1 MNEKRFETMEEFAE
15 AVRAEF
21 EKRIEKSV
29 IVQKLNKNN
38 GIVLYGL
45 TVLEDEIN
53 ISATIYLEPYYE
65 VYEDTGMEY
74 IVDRLERVYEE
85 NKPEQSFDISKILDY
100 ESIKENLRAKLI
112 NYELNREFLKEEKKK
127 KEQEFQKQFR
137 EMIQS
142 LSAALNTGYSVE
154 NAFYETQKELKIL
167 YPPEAR
173 ISKELLVITRKLR
186 MHIPVE
192 QVLEE
197 FAEQVLSE
205 DVKSFVTVFV
215 TAKKSGGDMIGIIRN
230 TANQIGDKI
239 EVKREIDTMLAAKK
253 YEFQIMSV
261 VPYGIIGYMSLSFP
275 EFMNELYGNMA
286 GIGVMTLCLGI
297 YAGAYYLGIRILRID
312 V

>member
-74 IVDRLERVYEE
+74 ILDRLERVYEE

-112 NYELNREFLKEEKKK
+112 NYELNRDFLKEIPHRRFLDLAIVAYISLEMEEEIEGNATITVKNNLQQTWKVDTEELIDNALENIKGDVVVANMSEYVDMSLFGDIENLFDIYVLTNRLKLHGAVAMLQKDRLKQFSEELK
-127 KEQEFQKQFR
+127 KETLTILPSSIHECL
-137 EMIQS
+137 II
-142 LSAALNTGYSVE
+142 
-154 NAFYETQKELKIL
+154 NAEDEDKDTDELKEMVKEVNETVVSDQDIL
-167 YPPEAR
+167 SNNVYIYNR
-173 ISKELLVITRKLR
+173 T
-186 MHIPVE
+186 
-192 QVLEE
+192 
-197 FAEQVLSE
+197 
-205 DVKSFVTVFV
+205 T
-215 TAKKSGGDMIGIIRN
+215 
-230 TANQIGDKI
+230 DKI
-239 EVKREIDTMLAAKK
+239 TIA
-253 YEFQIMSV
+253 
-261 VPYGIIGYMSLSFP
+261 
-275 EFMNELYGNMA
+275 
-286 GIGVMTLCLGI
+286 
-297 YAGAYYLGIRILRID
+297 
-312 V
+312 

>member
-112 NYELNREFLKEEKKK
+112 NYELNREFLKEVPHRRFLDLAIVAYIALEMEEEIEGNATITVKNNLQQNWKVDTEELIDTALENIKGDVVVADMSEYVDMSLFGDTEKLFDIYVLTNRLKLHGAVAMLQK
-127 KEQEFQKQFR
+127 DRLKQFSEELEKETLTILPSSIHECLIINAEDAPKDIDELR
-137 EMIQS
+137 EMVKEVNETVVSDQDI
-142 LSAALNTGYSVE
+142 LSNNVYIYNRAT
-154 NAFYETQKELKIL
+154 
-167 YPPEAR
+167 
-173 ISKELLVITRKLR
+173 
-186 MHIPVE
+186 
-192 QVLEE
+192 
-197 FAEQVLSE
+197 
-205 DVKSFVTVFV
+205 
-215 TAKKSGGDMIGIIRN
+215 
-230 TANQIGDKI
+230 DKI
-239 EVKREIDTMLAAKK
+239 TIA
-253 YEFQIMSV
+253 
-261 VPYGIIGYMSLSFP
+261 
-275 EFMNELYGNMA
+275 
-286 GIGVMTLCLGI
+286 
-297 YAGAYYLGIRILRID
+297 
-312 V
+312 

>member
-112 NYELNREFLKEEKKK
+112 NYELNREFLKEVPHRRFLDLAIVAYIALEMEEEIEGNATITVKNNLQQTWKVDTEEMIDTALENIKGDVVVADMSEYVDMSLFGNTENLFDIYVLTNRLKLHGAVAMLQKDRLKQFSDELK
-127 KEQEFQKQFR
+127 KETLTILPSSIHECLIINAEDAPKDIDELR
-137 EMIQS
+137 EMVKEVNETVVSDQDI
-142 LSAALNTGYSVE
+142 LSNNVYIYNRT
-154 NAFYETQKELKIL
+154 T
-167 YPPEAR
+167 
-173 ISKELLVITRKLR
+173 
-186 MHIPVE
+186 
-192 QVLEE
+192 
-197 FAEQVLSE
+197 
-205 DVKSFVTVFV
+205 
-215 TAKKSGGDMIGIIRN
+215 
-230 TANQIGDKI
+230 DKI
-239 EVKREIDTMLAAKK
+239 TIA
-253 YEFQIMSV
+253 
-261 VPYGIIGYMSLSFP
+261 
-275 EFMNELYGNMA
+275 
-286 GIGVMTLCLGI
+286 
-297 YAGAYYLGIRILRID
+297 
-312 V
+312 

>member
-112 NYELNREFLKEEKKK
+112 NYELNREFLKEVPHRRFLDLAIVAYISLEMEEEIEGNATITVKNNLQQTWKVDTEELIDTALENIKGDVVVANMSEYVDMSLFGNTENLFDIYVLTNRLKLHGAVAMLQKDRLKQFSDELK
-127 KEQEFQKQFR
+127 KETLTILPSSIHECLIINAEDAPKDIDELR
-137 EMIQS
+137 EMVKEVNETVVSDQDI
-142 LSAALNTGYSVE
+142 LSNNVYIYNRT
-154 NAFYETQKELKIL
+154 T
-167 YPPEAR
+167 
-173 ISKELLVITRKLR
+173 
-186 MHIPVE
+186 
-192 QVLEE
+192 
-197 FAEQVLSE
+197 
-205 DVKSFVTVFV
+205 
-215 TAKKSGGDMIGIIRN
+215 
-230 TANQIGDKI
+230 DKI
-239 EVKREIDTMLAAKK
+239 KIA
-253 YEFQIMSV
+253 
-261 VPYGIIGYMSLSFP
+261 
-275 EFMNELYGNMA
+275 
-286 GIGVMTLCLGI
+286 
-297 YAGAYYLGIRILRID
+297 
-312 V
+312 

>member
-74 IVDRLERVYEE
+74 ILDRLERVYEE

-112 NYELNREFLKEEKKK
+112 NYELNREFLKEVPHRRFLDLAIVAYISLEMEEEIEGNATITVKNNLQQTWKVDTEELIDTALENIRGDVVAANMSEYVDMSLFGDTENLFDIYVITNRLKLHGAVAMLQKDRLKQFSEELK
-127 KEQEFQKQFR
+127 KETLTILPSSIHECL
-137 EMIQS
+137 II
-142 LSAALNTGYSVE
+142 
-154 NAFYETQKELKIL
+154 NAEDEDKDTDELKEMVKEVNETVVSDQDIL
-167 YPPEAR
+167 SNNVYIYNR
-173 ISKELLVITRKLR
+173 T
-186 MHIPVE
+186 
-192 QVLEE
+192 
-197 FAEQVLSE
+197 
-205 DVKSFVTVFV
+205 T
-215 TAKKSGGDMIGIIRN
+215 
-230 TANQIGDKI
+230 DKI
-239 EVKREIDTMLAAKK
+239 TIA
-253 YEFQIMSV
+253 
-261 VPYGIIGYMSLSFP
+261 
-275 EFMNELYGNMA
+275 
-286 GIGVMTLCLGI
+286 
-297 YAGAYYLGIRILRID
+297 
-312 V
+312 

>member
-112 NYELNREFLKEEKKK
+112 NYELNREFLKEVPHRRFLDLAIVAYIALEMEEEIEGNATITVKNNLQQNWKVDTEELIDTALENIKGDVVVANMSEYVDMPLFGNTEKLFDIYVITNRLKLHGAVAMLQKDRLKQFSEELK
-127 KEQEFQKQFR
+127 KETLTILPSSIHECLIINAEDEPKDIDELR
-137 EMIQS
+137 EMVKEVNETVVSDQDI
-142 LSAALNTGYSVE
+142 LSNNVYIYNRT
-154 NAFYETQKELKIL
+154 T
-167 YPPEAR
+167 
-173 ISKELLVITRKLR
+173 
-186 MHIPVE
+186 
-192 QVLEE
+192 
-197 FAEQVLSE
+197 
-205 DVKSFVTVFV
+205 
-215 TAKKSGGDMIGIIRN
+215 
-230 TANQIGDKI
+230 DKI
-239 EVKREIDTMLAAKK
+239 TIA
-253 YEFQIMSV
+253 
-261 VPYGIIGYMSLSFP
+261 
-275 EFMNELYGNMA
+275 
-286 GIGVMTLCLGI
+286 
-297 YAGAYYLGIRILRID
+297 
-312 V
+312 

>member
-74 IVDRLERVYEE
+74 ILDRLERVYEE

-112 NYELNREFLKEEKKK
+112 NYELNRDFLKEIPHRRFLDLAIVAYISLEMEEEIEGNATITVKNNLQQTWKVDTEELIDNALENIK
-127 KEQEFQKQFR
+127 GDVVVANMSEYVDMSLFGDIENLFDIYVLTNRLKLHGAVAMLQKDRLKQFAEEQEKETLTILPSSIHECIIIDVEDELKNTKELR
-137 EMIQS
+137 EMVKEVNETVVSDQDI
-142 LSAALNTGYSVE
+142 LSNNVYIYNRT
-154 NAFYETQKELKIL
+154 T
-167 YPPEAR
+167 
-173 ISKELLVITRKLR
+173 
-186 MHIPVE
+186 
-192 QVLEE
+192 
-197 FAEQVLSE
+197 
-205 DVKSFVTVFV
+205 
-215 TAKKSGGDMIGIIRN
+215 
-230 TANQIGDKI
+230 DKI
-239 EVKREIDTMLAAKK
+239 TIA
-253 YEFQIMSV
+253 
-261 VPYGIIGYMSLSFP
+261 
-275 EFMNELYGNMA
+275 
-286 GIGVMTLCLGI
+286 
-297 YAGAYYLGIRILRID
+297 
-312 V
+312 

>member
-74 IVDRLERVYEE
+74 ILDRLERVYEE

-112 NYELNREFLKEEKKK
+112 NYELNREFLKEVPHRRFLDLAIVAYIALEMEEEIEGNATITVKNNLQQTWKVDTEELIDTALENIKGDVVVANMSEYVDLSLFGDTENLFDIYVLTNRLKLHGAVAMLQKDRLKQFSEELK
-127 KEQEFQKQFR
+127 KETLTILPSSIHECL
-137 EMIQS
+137 II
-142 LSAALNTGYSVE
+142 
-154 NAFYETQKELKIL
+154 NAEDEDKDTDELKEMVKEVNETVVSDQDIL
-167 YPPEAR
+167 SNNVYIYNR
-173 ISKELLVITRKLR
+173 T
-186 MHIPVE
+186 
-192 QVLEE
+192 
-197 FAEQVLSE
+197 
-205 DVKSFVTVFV
+205 T
-215 TAKKSGGDMIGIIRN
+215 
-230 TANQIGDKI
+230 DKI
-239 EVKREIDTMLAAKK
+239 TIA
-253 YEFQIMSV
+253 
-261 VPYGIIGYMSLSFP
+261 
-275 EFMNELYGNMA
+275 
-286 GIGVMTLCLGI
+286 
-297 YAGAYYLGIRILRID
+297 
-312 V
+312 

>member
-15 AVRAEF
+15 AVRTEF

-112 NYELNREFLKEEKKK
+112 NYELNREFLKEVPHRRFLDLAIVAYIALEMEEKIEGNATITVKNNLQQTWKVDTEEMIDTALENIKGDVVVADMSEYMDMSLFGNTKKLFDIYVITNRLKLHGAVAMLQKDRLKQFSDELK
-127 KEQEFQKQFR
+127 KETLTILPSSIHECLIINAEDEPKNTEELR
-137 EMIQS
+137 EMVKEVNETVVSDQDI
-142 LSAALNTGYSVE
+142 LSNNVYIYNRT
-154 NAFYETQKELKIL
+154 T
-167 YPPEAR
+167 
-173 ISKELLVITRKLR
+173 
-186 MHIPVE
+186 
-192 QVLEE
+192 
-197 FAEQVLSE
+197 
-205 DVKSFVTVFV
+205 
-215 TAKKSGGDMIGIIRN
+215 
-230 TANQIGDKI
+230 DKI
-239 EVKREIDTMLAAKK
+239 TIA
-253 YEFQIMSV
+253 
-261 VPYGIIGYMSLSFP
+261 
-275 EFMNELYGNMA
+275 
-286 GIGVMTLCLGI
+286 
-297 YAGAYYLGIRILRID
+297 
-312 V
+312 

>member
-74 IVDRLERVYEE
+74 ILDRLERVYEE

-112 NYELNREFLKEEKKK
+112 NYELNRDFLKEIPHRRFLDLAIVAYISLEMEEEIEGNATITVKNNLQQTWKVDTEELIDTALENIRGDVVAANMSEYVDMSLFGDTENLFDIYVITNRLKLHGAVAMLQKDRLKQFSEELK
-127 KEQEFQKQFR
+127 KETLTILPSSIHECL
-137 EMIQS
+137 II
-142 LSAALNTGYSVE
+142 
-154 NAFYETQKELKIL
+154 NAEDEDKDTDELKEMVKEVNETVVSDQDIL
-167 YPPEAR
+167 SNNVYIYNR
-173 ISKELLVITRKLR
+173 T
-186 MHIPVE
+186 
-192 QVLEE
+192 
-197 FAEQVLSE
+197 
-205 DVKSFVTVFV
+205 T
-215 TAKKSGGDMIGIIRN
+215 
-230 TANQIGDKI
+230 DKI
-239 EVKREIDTMLAAKK
+239 TIA
-253 YEFQIMSV
+253 
-261 VPYGIIGYMSLSFP
+261 
-275 EFMNELYGNMA
+275 
-286 GIGVMTLCLGI
+286 
-297 YAGAYYLGIRILRID
+297 
-312 V
+312 

>member
-74 IVDRLERVYEE
+74 ILDRLERVYEE

-112 NYELNREFLKEEKKK
+112 NYELNREFLKEVPHRRFLDLAIVAYIALEMEEEIEGNATITVKNNLQQTWKVDTEELIDTALENIRGDVVAANMSEYVDMSLFGDTENLFDIYVITNRLKLHGAVAMLQKDRLKQFSEELK
-127 KEQEFQKQFR
+127 KETLTILPSSIHECL
-137 EMIQS
+137 II
-142 LSAALNTGYSVE
+142 
-154 NAFYETQKELKIL
+154 NAEDEDKDTDELKEMVKEVNETVVSDQDIL
-167 YPPEAR
+167 SNNVYIYNR
-173 ISKELLVITRKLR
+173 T
-186 MHIPVE
+186 
-192 QVLEE
+192 
-197 FAEQVLSE
+197 
-205 DVKSFVTVFV
+205 T
-215 TAKKSGGDMIGIIRN
+215 
-230 TANQIGDKI
+230 DKI
-239 EVKREIDTMLAAKK
+239 TIA
-253 YEFQIMSV
+253 
-261 VPYGIIGYMSLSFP
+261 
-275 EFMNELYGNMA
+275 
-286 GIGVMTLCLGI
+286 
-297 YAGAYYLGIRILRID
+297 
-312 V
+312 

>member
-45 TVLEDEIN
+45 TVMEDEIN

-112 NYELNREFLKEEKKK
+112 NYELNREFLKEVPHRRFLDLAIVVYIALEMEEDIEGNATITVKNNLQQNWKVDTEELIDTALENIKGDVVVANMSEYVDMSLFENTENLFDIYVITNRLKLHGAVAMLQKDRLKQFSEELK
-127 KEQEFQKQFR
+127 KETLTILPSSIHECLIINVEDEPKDIDELR
-137 EMIQS
+137 EMVKEVNETVVSDQDI
-142 LSAALNTGYSVE
+142 LSNNVYIYNRT
-154 NAFYETQKELKIL
+154 T
-167 YPPEAR
+167 
-173 ISKELLVITRKLR
+173 
-186 MHIPVE
+186 
-192 QVLEE
+192 
-197 FAEQVLSE
+197 
-205 DVKSFVTVFV
+205 
-215 TAKKSGGDMIGIIRN
+215 
-230 TANQIGDKI
+230 DKI
-239 EVKREIDTMLAAKK
+239 TIA
-253 YEFQIMSV
+253 
-261 VPYGIIGYMSLSFP
+261 
-275 EFMNELYGNMA
+275 
-286 GIGVMTLCLGI
+286 
-297 YAGAYYLGIRILRID
+297 
-312 V
+312 